1 MITEK
6 WTDNANSRVTLWLK
20 IDLGT
25 RSLSPFFC
33 CFQDFFWMIPLFKVF
48 WFLRENLFQCHW
60 SRNGMLPLM
69 PWVTG
74 ISVTIISWIRSSWT
88 YSLTVLAPS
97 TSTYTLVAPWA
108 VSIYYSIKFTRVN
121 LSDICLNECCFW
133 PNVGVFSPSL
143 VSDVSPYGH
152 GPASIPTTWSNVS
165 LPITMA
171 WQEEIILMN
180 PPLSWS
186 ASLNWYSQYTLS
198 SSSVDERTP
207 VSDE

>member
-1 MITEK
+1 MECYHLCHE
-6 WTDNANSRVTLWLK
+6 WQAFL
-20 IDLGT
+20 
-25 RSLSPFFC
+25 SLSSF
-33 CFQDFFWMIPLFKVF
+33 
-48 WFLRENLFQCHW
+48 
-60 SRNGMLPLM
+60 
-69 PWVTG
+69 
-74 ISVTIISWIRSSWT
+74 WIRSSWT

-97 TSTYTLVAPWA
+97 TSIYTLVAPWA

-152 GPASIPTTWSNVS
+152 RPASIPTTWSNVS

-180 PPLSWS
+180 HPLSWL
-186 ASLNWYSQYTLS
+186 ASVARYPLQLSGRNTNPILCTISLVLNK
-198 SSSVDERTP
+198 
-207 VSDE
+207 